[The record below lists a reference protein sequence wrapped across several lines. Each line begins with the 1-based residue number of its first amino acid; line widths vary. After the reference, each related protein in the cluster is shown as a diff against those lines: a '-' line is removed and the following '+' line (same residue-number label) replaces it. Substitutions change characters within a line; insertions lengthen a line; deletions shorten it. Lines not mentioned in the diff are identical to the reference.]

1 MVALR
6 SDIIQD
12 TFPNV
17 GMILKMLRI
26 EYMAYLDVQNPLNAK
41 SATFAQKVSQS
52 VFQLDLGNP
61 TEVKSGPLFSF
72 REF

>member
-52 VFQLDLGNP
+52 GFQLDFGNLA
-61 TEVKSGPLFSF
+61 EVKSGLLFNAS
-72 REF
+72 EF